1 MVPPLVARD
10 PEYYRI
16 CCLHVHT
23 LTLFISFFLL
33 VVNTIGLI
41 TAGVSSE
48 YYVTAPFLINY
59 IAIVCFFFGNRMR
72 RHQLYIPYIV
82 LSIIS
87 LVVAIVLAIILA
99 LKLFGHDVNAEVRP
113 IAGQGGKYV
122 NYFETHHASLGSLI
136 VMGFYIFFHFWYLT
150 HVVLRDYRWC
160 RDEAV

>member
-1 MVPPLVARD
+1 MVPPLIARD
-10 PEYYRI
+10 PEYYRV
-16 CCLHVHT
+16 CCFH
-23 LTLFISFFLL
+23 

-41 TAGVSSE
+41 TAGISSE

-59 IAIVCFFFGNRMR
+59 IAI
-72 RHQLYIPYIV
+72 
-82 LSIIS
+82 IIS

-99 LKLFGHDVNAEVRP
+99 LKLFGHDVNADVRP
-113 IAGQGGKYV
+113 VAGQGGKYI